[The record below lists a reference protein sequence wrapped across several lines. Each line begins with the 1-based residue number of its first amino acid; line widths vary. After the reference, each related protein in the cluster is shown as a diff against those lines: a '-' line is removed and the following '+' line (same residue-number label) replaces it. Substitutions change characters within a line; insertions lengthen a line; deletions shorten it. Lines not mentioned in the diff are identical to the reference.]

1 MERVSVAG
9 KCCESGDILLN
20 DIEISKTEGG
30 YIIVVLNN
38 LDIELDILII
48 GNGVYKVN
56 ITNLEKSIFN
66 SLYDGVLIADCD
78 CIVRYVNPAY
88 TRITAMSSEEIVGRV
103 LSEVRP
109 GSRLPNVIKTGNKL
123 LRIPRKVNDSEY
135 IVNMVPIVEE
145 DKVVGGISILNEI
158 TEIYKLTE
166 ELNKSN
172 IIIKKLEKQVNSM
185 KRSKYSFDD
194 IICVDVSSEEVK
206 KLSKK
211 AAKSESNVLITG
223 ESGTGKELYANAIHA
238 YSNRQ
243 NGPFVAVNCA
253 TFDANL
259 LESELFGY
267 EEGAFTGAKK
277 GGKIGLFELA
287 NGGTLFLDEL
297 SEMNYGLQAKLLR
310 VLQEKNI
317 RRIGGLK
324 EVNIDVRIIAA
335 TNKSLEKMIEE
346 NKFRKDLYYR
356 IAIFPINIPPLRN
369 RREDIKILIEKFMNE
384 VANKIKRN
392 IEISEDAVNILYNYD
407 WPGNIR
413 ELKNSIEFA
422 SNMTDDYIIKPEH
435 LPKIIQSEGI
445 KKNIIKLKHLEEVI
459 KDAEIS
465 EIKKAMITYGDTV
478 QGKKRAA
485 EALGISLATLY
496 NKLK

>member
-1 MERVSVAG
+1 M
-9 KCCESGDILLN
+9 K
-20 DIEISKTEGG
+20 
-30 YIIVVLNN
+30 
-38 LDIELDILII
+38 
-48 GNGVYKVN
+48 
-56 ITNLEKSIFN
+56 ITNLEKIIFD
-66 SLYDGVLIADCD
+66 SLHDGVLIADHE
-78 CIVRYVNPAY
+78 CIVVYVNPAY
-88 TRITAMSSEEIVGRV
+88 TRITSMSSEEILGKL

-109 GSRLPNVIKTGNKL
+109 GSRLPNVIKTGTKL

-135 IVNMVPIVEE
+135 IVNMVPIIEE
-145 DKVVGGISILNEI
+145 DEIVGGISILNEI

-172 IIIKKLEKQVNSM
+172 TIIKNLEKQVKSM
-185 KRSKYSFDD
+185 KKAKYSFDD
-194 IICVDVSSEEVK
+194 IISVDINSEEVK
-206 KLSKK
+206 KLCQK
-211 AAKSESNVLITG
+211 AAKSESNILITG
-223 ESGTGKELYANAIHA
+223 ESGTGKELYANSIHA
-238 YSNRQ
+238 YSERQ
-243 NGPFVAVNCA
+243 NGPFIPVNCA
-253 TFDANL
+253 TFDGNL

-287 NGGTLFLDEL
+287 SGGTLFLDEL
-297 SEMNYGLQAKLLR
+297 SEMDYGLQAKLLR
-310 VLQEKNI
+310 VLQENTI

-324 EVNIDVRIIAA
+324 EVSIDVRIIAA

-356 IAIFPINIPPLRN
+356 IAIFPINIPSLRN
-369 RREDIKILIEKFMNE
+369 RRQDIKPLIEKFINE
-384 VANKIKRN
+384 MANKIKRS

-413 ELKNSIEFA
+413 ELKNSMEFA
-422 SNMTDDYIIKPEH
+422 SNMTEDYVIKLEH
-435 LPKIIQSEGI
+435 LPKVIQSEGI
-445 KKNIIKLKHLEEVI
+445 KKNIIKLKPLEEVI
-459 KDAEIS
+459 KDAEVS
-465 EIKKAMITYGDTV
+465 EIKRAIATYGDTV

>member
-1 MERVSVAG
+1 M
-9 KCCESGDILLN
+9 
-20 DIEISKTEGG
+20 
-30 YIIVVLNN
+30 
-38 LDIELDILII
+38 
-48 GNGVYKVN
+48 KV
-56 ITNLEKSIFN
+56 TNLEKIIFD
-66 SLYDGVLIADCD
+66 SLYDGVLIADSE

-88 TRITAMSSEEIVGRV
+88 TRITSMDREDIVGRL

-109 GSRLPNVIKTGNKL
+109 GSRLPNVIKTGKKL

-135 IVNMVPIVEE
+135 IVNMVPIIENNE
-145 DKVVGGISILNEI
+145 IVGGISILNEI

-172 IIIKKLEKQVNSM
+172 TIIKNLEKQVKSM
-185 KRSKYSFDD
+185 KKAKYSFDD
-194 IICVDVSSEEVK
+194 IISVDINSEEVK
-206 KLSKK
+206 KLSQK
-211 AAKSESNVLITG
+211 AAKSESNILITG
-223 ESGTGKELYANAIHA
+223 ESGTGKELYANSIHA
-238 YSNRQ
+238 YSDRQ
-243 NGPFVAVNCA
+243 NGPFIPVNCA

-287 NGGTLFLDEL
+287 SGGTLFLDEL
-297 SEMNYGLQAKLLR
+297 SEMDYGLQAKLLR
-310 VLQEKNI
+310 VLQENTI

-324 EVNIDVRIIAA
+324 EISINVRIIAA

-369 RREDIKILIEKFMNE
+369 RRQDIKPLIEKFINE
-384 VANKIKRN
+384 MANKIKRS
-392 IEISEDAVNILYNYD
+392 IEISEEAVNILYNYD

-422 SNMTDDYIIKPEH
+422 SNMTEDYIIKLEH
-435 LPKIIQSEGI
+435 LPKVIQSEGI
-445 KKNIIKLKHLEEVI
+445 KKNIIKLKPLEEAI
-459 KDAEIS
+459 REAEVS
-465 EIKKAMITYGDTV
+465 EIKRAISTYGDTV
-478 QGKKRAA
+478 QGKKKAA